1 MNELY
6 PIQDIRKMFPALCR
20 MHNGNKAVY
29 LDGPGGS
36 QVVAT
41 AITAMTNYMRR
52 GVANT
57 HGKFP
62 SSEETEELI
71 SAAKTALGDF
81 FVCSPDEIAFG
92 ANATSNMFAVSRAL
106 SRSWNPG
113 DEIVV
118 SEMDHHS
125 HIDTWILAARDRGVT
140 IRSLPVNPETLMLNL
155 DALDSLITTK
165 TRLVAVGYASNA
177 IGTINDVSRI
187 SQRCRET
194 GALLSLDAVHIAPH
208 MAIDMSSIDADFL
221 FCSAYKFFGGHIGIV
236 AIRKNVFDA
245 LETCRLHPA
254 PSTPPGKLET
264 GTQSHEAIA
273 SIVPAIDFIA
283 GLGNGSTRRERLVS
297 GFELID
303 RHENALAE
311 IVREGLANI
320 PGLTLY
326 QSAGPK
332 TATIAFTLEGRQP
345 GDVCHELCDKYS
357 IFAADGDYYAETL
370 AHKLGV
376 DRIGGW
382 IRVGFAP
389 YNTGEEAELL
399 VRSVRE
405 IATASYT
412 TSGMFIAYNQAF
424 EAK

>member
-1 MNELY
+1 MNDIY
-6 PIQDIRKMFPALCR
+6 PIQEIRSLFPALCR
-20 MHNGNKAVY
+20 LHNGNKAVY

-62 SSEETEELI
+62 SSEETEALI
-71 SAAKTALGDF
+71 ESAKAALGDLLA
-81 FVCSPDEIAFG
+81 CAPNEIAFG

-125 HIDTWILAARDRGVT
+125 HIDTWILSARDRGIVV
-140 IRSLPVNPETLMLNL
+140 RHLPVDPKALTLDLSDL
-155 DALDSLITTK
+155 DAIVNAK

-177 IGTINDVSRI
+177 VGTINDVARI
-187 SQRCRET
+187 SRRCREV
-194 GALLSLDAVHIAPH
+194 GALLSVDAVHIAPH
-208 MAIDMSSIDADFL
+208 KAIDMDAIGADML
-221 FCSAYKFFGGHIGIV
+221 FCSVYKFFGGHIGIA
-236 AIRKNVFDA
+236 AIRKNVFEA
-245 LETCRLHPA
+245 LDTYRLHPA
-254 PSTPPGKLET
+254 PSTAVDL
-264 GTQSHEAIA
+264 
-273 SIVPAIDFIA
+273 IA
-283 GLGNGSTRRERLVS
+283 GLGTGSTRREHLVS
-297 GFELID
+297 GFERIE
-303 RHENALAE
+303 RHENALAG
-311 IVREGLANI
+311 IIRQGLTDV

-326 QSAGPK
+326 QSEGPK
-332 TATIAFTLEGRQP
+332 TATVAFTLEGQQP
-345 GDVCHELCDKYS
+345 GDVCRKLCDRYG

-370 AHKLGV
+370 AHRVGV

-389 YNTGEEAELL
+389 YNTEEEAELL
-399 VRSVRE
+399 VRAVRE
-405 IATASYT
+405 IAA
-412 TSGMFIAYNQAF
+412 G
-424 EAK
+424 